1 MLITSSSNMCL
12 AISFLYRRI
21 LDEACYR
28 RYETLHR
35 KQYCTTT
42 LMQLGE
48 LLTGL
53 GRCLDSLGAAQPAGD
68 DAEDGCH
75 AEEQCSACCM
85 HLRQA
90 ADHASTSDFVRQVGC
105 LKGLQSGPPSYQLH
119 TLQVCSNQRRVLL
132 NIIIVIS
139 FSTSNCPSCRSRL
152 IACSRHGDT
161 HIAMLAAVPVAC
173 AIVCI
178 CIRGKSVIVRHP

>member
-1 MLITSSSNMCL
+1 MAVQVSRSELQAGLDELDEQLLIISSSNLRL

-21 LDEACYR
+21 SDEACFR

-35 KQYCTTT
+35 KQYCTTI

-53 GRCLDSLGAAQPAGD
+53 GRCLDSLGAAQAAGN
-68 DAEDGCH
+68 DAEDECH

-90 ADHASTSDFVRQVGC
+90 ADHASTSDFVRQVGY
-105 LKGLQSGPPSYQLH
+105 LKGLQSQS
-119 TLQVCSNQRRVLL
+119 
-132 NIIIVIS
+132 
-139 FSTSNCPSCRSRL
+139 PSC
-152 IACSRHGDT
+152 
-161 HIAMLAAVPVAC
+161 
-173 AIVCI
+173 
-178 CIRGKSVIVRHP
+178 